1 MMAGWIS
8 RVVTVTYGPRYERVP
23 GHQPNRRID
32 VRGPVLSDAPRVVPS
47 IPARPRQQSTP
58 AAWAWLIG
66 ELEDYARRWGSNPL
80 AISHRIG
87 AGAKEGKRG
96 RGSQD
101 YLFQR

>member
-1 MMAGWIS
+1 MPGWIT

-23 GHQPNRRID
+23 GHRPPRHVD
-32 VRGPVLSDAPRVVPS
+32 VRAPKPSDAPSLVPE
-47 IPARPRQQSTP
+47 IPPRLRTASTP

-66 ELEDYARRWGSNPL
+66 ELEDYARRWGANPL
-80 AISHRIG
+80 AITHRIG